1 MPVEFI
7 SATHISDD
15 HRKVGAG
22 FGGFDPDYTRRFVRA
37 LDDGGFDWTLVRLRL
52 AVARTRSS
60 SGSSSPTTP
69 SASSR

>member
-22 FGGFDPDYTRRFVRA
+22 FGGFDPDYTRRFAHA
-37 LDDGGFDWTLVRLRL
+37 LDDGGFDWTLI
-52 AVARTRSS
+52 AY
-60 SGSSSPTTP
+60 G
-69 SASSR
+69 